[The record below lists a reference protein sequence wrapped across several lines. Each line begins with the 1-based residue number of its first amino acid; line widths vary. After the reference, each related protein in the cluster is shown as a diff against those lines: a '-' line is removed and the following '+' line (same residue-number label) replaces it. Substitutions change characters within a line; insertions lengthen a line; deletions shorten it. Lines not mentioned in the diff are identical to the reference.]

1 MRVIVSGSS
10 GLIGTPLCSRLERGG
25 HEVVRLVRRV
35 PGKGELRWDPLAGS
49 IDRAGLEGADA
60 VVHLA
65 GENVG
70 DGRWTEAKMR
80 RIRESRELGT
90 TLLSEALAGLERK
103 PRVLVSASAI
113 GFYGDRGEELL
124 TEDAPAG
131 SGFLPEVCELWERA
145 ADPARDAGIRVV
157 HPRIGVVLSTEGGA
171 LARMLTPFRFG
182 LGGPIGDGRQ
192 WLSWISLEDQVRVLE
207 RAVLDDAL
215 SGPVNSAAPGS
226 VRFGDFA
233 RTLGRV
239 LSRPAFAPMP
249 AFAARMAFGRMADE
263 LLLASIRVEPAALT
277 AAGFEFTHPTLEAS
291 LRALLRKAA

>member
-1 MRVIVSGSS
+1 MRVLITGSS
-10 GLIGTPLCSRLERGG
+10 GLIGPVLGSRLTRAG
-25 HEVVRLVRRV
+25 HDVIRLVRRV
-35 PGKGELRWDPLAGS
+35 PGKGEIRWDPLGGS

-80 RIRESRELGT
+80 RIRESREKGT
-90 TLLSEALAGLERK
+90 SLLSEALAGLERK
-103 PRVLVSASAI
+103 PSVLVSASAI
-113 GFYGDRGEELL
+113 GYYGNRGEELL
-124 TEDAPAG
+124 NEYAPSG
-131 SGFLPEVCELWERA
+131 NGFLPQVCELWEGATR
-145 ADPARDAGIRVV
+145 PARDAGIRVV
-157 HPRIGVVLSTEGGA
+157 HPRIGVVLSPDGGA

-182 LGGPIGDGRQ
+182 LGGPLGDGRQ
-192 WLSWISLEDQVRVLE
+192 WFSWISLEDQVRVLE
-207 RAVLDDAL
+207 RAIEDSSLA
-215 SGPVNSAAPGS
+215 GPVNSVAPGS
-226 VRFGDFA
+226 VRFAEFA

-263 LLLASIRVEPAALT
+263 LLLASIRVEPRALT
-277 AAGFEFTHPTLEAS
+277 EAGFEFTHPTLEDA